1 MKMKVNA
8 PIALLG
14 VTATIFGA
22 TAALGDAPPE
32 SNFASVLTDQ
42 GTTLVFEYRGGE
54 VTDVALYDGRE
65 ILAKGSLS
73 PRTPAE
79 PDEEIYRR
87 DFREQ
92 DRRSQDF
99 PQEKPP
105 ERGSHRRSETP
116 ERGRGAEDVEGYST
130 EVPTIDGCEVGDYPP
145 GDPCAKVMEDNMD
158 AIEEMMENWKPKGE
172 PRQRVRGERS

>member
-1 MKMKVNA
+1 MN
-8 PIALLG
+8 ALLALIG
-14 VTATIFGA
+14 VTATIIGA
-22 TAALGDAPPE
+22 KAALGDAPPE
-32 SNFASVLTDQ
+32 SNFASVPTDQ

-105 ERGSHRRSETP
+105 ERGSHRRAEAG
-116 ERGRGAEDVEGYST
+116 GREPKREPSADGDRH
-130 EVPTIDGCEVGDYPP
+130 EVPTIDGCEVGDYPT
-145 GDPCAKVMEDNMD
+145 GDPCAEVMENNMD